1 MTYKTRGLFFEQ
13 LTAMSPLNTNNIPTT
28 QSLPIAPFQSSALE
42 FATQLVN
49 GNWMLDHFEPQKMQ
63 GVRNQQTLFSSFGN
77 FGHRWNCL
85 EIGWI
90 PMFLSLWISRKIT
103 WFVGETKIL
112 VQFKTGE
119 ISKLS
124 DSQSPAF
131 LVSKVYGLHTHLVCK
146 QVNYVVSGEQ
156 FFDGRWPKPIYVFL
170 WCVWHIFRYL
180 HFFIEQIHFWKL
192 AWKP

>member
-28 QSLPIAPFQSSALE
+28 QSLPFNHQHLNLPPNLSMEIGCWTILNPKKCRE
-42 FATQLVN
+42 FA
-49 GNWMLDHFEPQKMQ
+49 
-63 GVRNQQTLFSSFGN
+63 
-77 FGHRWNCL
+77 
-85 EIGWI
+85 
-90 PMFLSLWISRKIT
+90 ISRHCFHLLAT
-103 WFVGETKIL
+103 LATGETAWKLGGFPCFYPYGFLEKSQIAGESKIL
-112 VQFKTGE
+112 VQFNTGE

-156 FFDGRWPKPIYVFL
+156 FLDGRCFKPIYVFL
-170 WCVWHIFRYL
+170 
-180 HFFIEQIHFWKL
+180 
-192 AWKP
+192 